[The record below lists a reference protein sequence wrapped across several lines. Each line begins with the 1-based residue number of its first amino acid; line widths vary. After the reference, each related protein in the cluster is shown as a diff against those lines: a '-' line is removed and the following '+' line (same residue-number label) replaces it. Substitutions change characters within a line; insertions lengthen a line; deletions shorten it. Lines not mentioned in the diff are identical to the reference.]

1 MSQPYDGREMDA
13 PLSVSG
19 SVKRARERAK
29 AGLPRHQPLPVQPE
43 AMDDGPPG
51 DLRAPPRRPMAAQ
64 PAGQSRLPR
73 AKPVPAMDCRNGQ
86 GAPAISRPTQVPQWP
101 LTGPPMA
108 SMASMNQ
115 PDPEPYRPPPGRP
128 LHAPQRPPRPSQVPS
143 LLDQSQVQD
152 PTPVFLTPES
162 DEYHSSVPPSPSSRS
177 SLGSVPDFPTPNQS
191 MTAAPSR
198 RSANLGPPPSSRR
211 GASSFY
217 SNASY
222 VSPIPEESLNSRS
235 HGSYASS
242 AAMPE
247 SWPGSREVSP
257 TFYEETDT
265 DKSHHSEEDDFN
277 EFNDESKLVRSASI
291 GKRGKPSIVNTKS
304 AILDSAHRPAPSPVQ
319 PFNSGTGYVDAS
331 TSSSNTLPMA
341 KPSGQNA
348 PNDVLSPD
356 AILGAYAAASATNL
370 AETRAP
376 APTPS
381 PQPFNR
387 LSAIRRPPRLD
398 MDAVRS
404 MEERGSITSLPDLIR
419 RATRLANM
427 MDRGKRPASRFE
439 DLSDYLDEKAQVRG
453 GDKENSGLSDM
464 LAAFPPPAQAQ
475 TERGSW
481 FRTTSWP
488 LAPSRMG
495 EAPSRSGLRDM
506 TTPDGDQ
513 KRRRRCCGLPV
524 WGFVLVMILLLGI
537 IAAAVLVPL
546 EFFVFKNLSNK
557 DKPQTA
563 LAQCQESLTCRNGG
577 TNVLSKGVCSCVCTN
592 GFTGSDCSVGGSD
605 GCTTAD
611 LGGDFNNVTIGKAI
625 PRLLEDASANFSIPL
640 NGTVILNSLNAGN
653 LSCIAQNSLVTF
665 DGSSTREGKG
675 SSNASNESES
685 EEKLELESESPD
697 LAVRAEPTAITISEE
712 APTFLVVDESTPT
725 VVPTTTGS
733 ASYPE
738 QTLATESGSAASP
751 TATFVVTEDVLDFAR
766 VAVLYVLQEEDSESA
781 QEAQSAIGR
790 FLARAHKDSGV
801 ATKTAESIKLG
812 GNNTVDLLR
821 FKIDLGSGAIGG
833 NAKRDVEAPQARR
846 STLDRAHAHGSLRRG
861 GPLRVRR

>member
-1 MSQPYDGREMDA
+1 
-13 PLSVSG
+13 
-19 SVKRARERAK
+19 
-29 AGLPRHQPLPVQPE
+29 
-43 AMDDGPPG
+43 MDDGPPG

-64 PAGQSRLPR
+64 PVGQSRLPR
-73 AKPVPAMDCRNGQ
+73 ARPAPATDSRNGH
-86 GAPAISRPTQVPQWP
+86 GGPAISRPTQVPQWP
-101 LTGPPMA
+101 LPGPPMA
-108 SMASMNQ
+108 AMASLNHT
-115 PDPEPYRPPPGRP
+115 DPEPYRPPPGRP
-128 LHAPQRPPRPSQVPS
+128 LHAPQRPPRPSQDSS
-143 LLDQSQVQD
+143 LLDQCQLQD
-152 PTPVFLTPES
+152 PTPNFLTPES

-191 MTAAPSR
+191 TIAPPSR

-247 SWPGSREVSP
+247 SWPSASREASP
-257 TFYEETDT
+257 SFYGEGDT
-265 DKSHHSEEDDFN
+265 DKSHDSADDEFN

-304 AILDSAHRPAPSPVQ
+304 AMLDSAHRPAPSPVQ

-341 KPSGQNA
+341 KPSAQNA
-348 PNDVLSPD
+348 PHDVLSPD
-356 AILGAYAAASATNL
+356 AILGAYAAASATKL
-370 AETRAP
+370 AETPAQ

-381 PQPFNR
+381 PQPYNR

-419 RATRLANM
+419 RATRLASM
-427 MDRGKRPASRFE
+427 MDRGRRPASRFE
-439 DLSDYLDEKAQVRG
+439 DLSDYLDDKAQIRG

-464 LAAFPPPAQAQ
+464 LAAFPPPAQAP
-475 TERGSW
+475 ERGSW

-488 LAPSRMG
+488 LAPSRQG
-495 EAPSRSGLRDM
+495 EAPSRLGLREM

-557 DKPQTA
+557 DKPQTE

-577 TNVLSKGVCSCVCTN
+577 TNVLSKGVCSCICTN

-611 LGGDFNNVTIGKAI
+611 LGGDFSNVTIGKAI
-625 PRLLEDASANFSIPL
+625 PRLLEGASANFSIPL
-640 NGTVILNSLNAGN
+640 NGTIILNSLNAGN

-665 DGSSTREGKG
+665 DGSSTREGKA
-675 SSNASNESES
+675 SSKESESDS
-685 EEKLELESESPD
+685 EEKLELESASPD
-697 LAVRAEPTAITISEE
+697 LAVRAEPTSITISGE

-725 VVPTTTGS
+725 MVPTTTGS
-733 ASYPE
+733 ASGPE
-738 QTLATESGSAASP
+738 QTMATESGGAASP
-751 TATFVVTEDVLDFAR
+751 TATFAVTEDVLDFAR

-801 ATKTAESIKLG
+801 PTNTAESIKLG

-833 NAKRDVEAPQARR
+833 NAKRDVTAPQARR
-846 STLDRAHAHGSLRRG
+846 STLDGAHGSRRRG
-861 GPLRVRR
+861 GPSRARC

>member
-1 MSQPYDGREMDA
+1 
-13 PLSVSG
+13 
-19 SVKRARERAK
+19 
-29 AGLPRHQPLPVQPE
+29 
-43 AMDDGPPG
+43 MDDGPPG

-73 AKPVPAMDCRNGQ
+73 AKPAPAMDSRNGH
-86 GAPAISRPTQVPQWP
+86 GAPTISRPTQVPQWP
-101 LTGPPMA
+101 LPGPPMA

-128 LHAPQRPPRPSQVPS
+128 QHAPQRPPRPSQVPS
-143 LLDQSQVQD
+143 LLDQSRLQD

-162 DEYHSSVPPSPSSRS
+162 DEYHSSVPPSPSSRMTTS

-191 MTAAPSR
+191 TTAAPSR

-235 HGSYASS
+235 HRSYASS
-242 AAMPE
+242 AAMPD

-257 TFYEETDT
+257 TFYAETDT
-265 DKSHHSEEDDFN
+265 DKSHDSAEDDFN

-348 PNDVLSPD
+348 PNNVLSPD

-370 AETRAP
+370 ADTP
-376 APTPS
+376 QAPTPS

-427 MDRGKRPASRFE
+427 MDRGRRPASRFE

-453 GDKENSGLSDM
+453 GDKENSAGLSDM

-488 LAPSRMG
+488 LAPSRLG

-506 TTPDGDQ
+506 ATPDGDQ

-557 DKPQTA
+557 DKPQSA

-577 TNVLSKGVCSCVCTN
+577 TNVLSKGVCSCICTN

-611 LGGDFNNVTIGKAI
+611 LGGELSNVTIGKAI
-625 PRLLEDASANFSIPL
+625 PRLIEDASANFSIPL
-640 NGTVILNSLNAGN
+640 NGTIILNSLNAGN
-653 LSCIAQNSLVTF
+653 LSCIAQNSLVSF
-665 DGSSTREGKG
+665 DGSATREGKG
-675 SSNASNESES
+675 SSSKESET

-733 ASYPE
+733 ASDAE
-738 QTLATESGSAASP
+738 QTSATGSGSVASP
-751 TATFVVTEDVLDFAR
+751 TATFAVTEDVLDFAR
-766 VAVLYVLQEEDSESA
+766 VAVLYVLQEEDSDSA

-801 ATKTAESIKLG
+801 PTKTAESIKLG

-821 FKIDLGSGAIGG
+821 FTIDLGSGAIGG
-833 NAKRDVEAPQARR
+833 NAKRDVTAPQARR
-846 STLDRAHAHGSLRRG
+846 STLLDTVHGHGSARRG
-861 GPLRVRR
+861 GPLRARR

>member
-1 MSQPYDGREMDA
+1 
-13 PLSVSG
+13 
-19 SVKRARERAK
+19 
-29 AGLPRHQPLPVQPE
+29 
-43 AMDDGPPG
+43 MDDGPPG

-73 AKPVPAMDCRNGQ
+73 AKPAPAMDCRNGH

-101 LTGPPMA
+101 LPGPPMA
-108 SMASMNQ
+108 AMNQ

-143 LLDQSQVQD
+143 LLDQSRLQD

-162 DEYHSSVPPSPSSRS
+162 DDYHSSVPPSPSSRMTNS

-191 MTAAPSR
+191 NNTPPSR

-247 SWPGSREVSP
+247 SWPAASREVSP

-265 DKSHHSEEDDFN
+265 DKSHDSAEDEFN

-291 GKRGKPSIVNTKS
+291 GKRGKPSLVNTKS

-341 KPSGQNA
+341 KPSGTQNA
-348 PNDVLSPD
+348 PHDVLSPD

-370 AETRAP
+370 AETPAP
-376 APTPS
+376 GPTPS
-381 PQPFNR
+381 PQPFSR
-387 LSAIRRPPRLD
+387 LSAIRRPPKLD
-398 MDAVRS
+398 IDAVRS

-427 MDRGKRPASRFE
+427 MDHGRRPASRFE
-439 DLSDYLDEKAQVRG
+439 DLSDYLDEKAQIRG

-495 EAPSRSGLRDM
+495 ETPSRSGLRDM
-506 TTPDGDQ
+506 TTPDGGQ
-513 KRRRRCCGLPV
+513 KRRRRCCGLPI

-557 DKPQTA
+557 DKPQTE

-577 TNVLSKGVCSCVCTN
+577 TNVLSQGVCSCICTN

-625 PRLLEDASANFSIPL
+625 PRLIEDAKANFSIPL
-640 NGTVILNSLNAGN
+640 DGTVILNKLNAGN
-653 LSCIAQNSLVTF
+653 FSCIAQNSLVSL

-675 SSNASNESES
+675 SSKDSES
-685 EEKLELESESPD
+685 EEKLEVESPD

-725 VVPTTTGS
+725 LVPTTTGS
-733 ASYPE
+733 ASDPE
-738 QTLATESGSAASP
+738 QTLATESGSVPSP
-751 TATFVVTEDVLDFAR
+751 TATFAVTEDVLDFAR

-801 ATKTAESIKLG
+801 PTKSAESIKLG
-812 GNNTVDLLR
+812 GDNKVDLLR

-833 NAKRDVEAPQARR
+833 NTKRDMAVPLPQAHRR
-846 STLDRAHAHGSLRRG
+846 STLDKVHGSRRRG
-861 GPLRVRR
+861 GSLHARR